1 MWFTSNKKL
10 TRLKNVY
17 CVQYATAATKSS
29 LSNGSQNRERT
40 HHSRVSTFSQDRIT
54 RKVFSNIE
62 KRFLFKFEYRFSK
75 PLINGLLPL
84 KQLPGELLYSK
95 ENGRLRKLR
104 IEADY
109 KAQDVG

>member
-1 MWFTSNKKL
+1 MYTVYN
-10 TRLKNVY
+10 TRLLPRNPVY
-17 CVQYATAATKSS
+17 RMAV
-29 LSNGSQNRERT
+29 RT
-40 HHSRVSTFSQDRIT
+40 EKGHIIDRIT
-54 RKVFSNIE
+54 SKVFSNIE
-62 KRFLFKFEYRFSK
+62 RRFLFKFKYRFSK